1 MTRSL
6 AIRDTT
12 LAETISRSLLRS
24 AGEGESCLQQK
35 KRKENYDDWI
45 ERKKKKKNCW
55 LVEYNSG
62 HDAGRISL
70 RSLRCGDINYR
81 GENFS
86 RSLDT
91 HSGIYFDFAAAV
103 TYSFFLISRSIV
115 LFSFLFYYTYG
126 VIYFAREIK
135 LTCKNVNL

>member
-45 ERKKKKKNCW
+45 ERRKKKKKI
-55 LVEYNSG
+55 VEYNSG

-103 TYSFFLISRSIV
+103 TYSFFLIFRSIV
-115 LFSFLFYYTYG
+115 FFFFSFLLYYTYG

-135 LTCKNVNL
+135 LTL

>member
-1 MTRSL
+1 MIGL
-6 AIRDTT
+6 K
-12 LAETISRSLLRS
+12 
-24 AGEGESCLQQK
+24 EG
-35 KRKENYDDWI
+35 
-45 ERKKKKKNCW
+45 KKKKKI
-55 LVEYNSG
+55 VEYNSG

-103 TYSFFLISRSIV
+103 TYSFFLIFRSIV
-115 LFSFLFYYTYG
+115 FFFFSFLLYYTYG

-135 LTCKNVNL
+135 LTL